1 MQSAETVLDILRE
14 SLESPVRGN
23 PHAGFGRGTLEKGR
37 KAPRQ
42 RPTSPSTAS
51 APRASSPR

>member
-14 SLESPVRGN
+14 ITGEPGAGN
-23 PHAGFGRGTLEKGR
+23 PHAGFGRGTPEKGR

-42 RPTSPSTAS
+42 RPTSPACV
-51 APRASSPR
+51 RCK